1 MSASLSFFLE
11 REIHCEFETSR
22 DKISWAGHISR
33 TNGRHFHYK
42 FHSAIS
48 DFLVFL
54 IFLVSFSDLPD
65 SEMAFFRRLYD
76 FHSRF
81 QFPPNNIS
89 IRLSARNYGQ
99 NNICWIN
106 SREQKKNKIKPRNPA
121 AYWRCHSYRKIFGV
135 FDFWR
140 RGTKPYINPH
150 IQVFWFADDAADWRS
165 LGKSKSRKEIEL
177 PLGYCSSGPWE
188 WIWSLGFRITDPVS
202 VCHMIN
208 GPSLHNFWYAFGSD

>member
-1 MSASLSFFLE
+1 MALRDFLDIFAPFGLPPSLIMKNHGKWQKEQNKKKTKQEAPCLFFLE

-121 AYWRCHSYRKIFGV
+121 AY
-135 FDFWR
+135 
-140 RGTKPYINPH
+140 
-150 IQVFWFADDAADWRS
+150 
-165 LGKSKSRKEIEL
+165 
-177 PLGYCSSGPWE
+177 
-188 WIWSLGFRITDPVS
+188 
-202 VCHMIN
+202 
-208 GPSLHNFWYAFGSD
+208 